1 MGLTASR
8 VSLNHWHER
17 ICEKMTV
24 SVAGGGRNSTRG
36 QACPRTLGATPPK
49 QENLV
54 TRYEMDKDVAVGLI
68 VWTSDSQPRIIL
80 PARGP

>member
-1 MGLTASR
+1 M
-8 VSLNHWHER
+8 
-17 ICEKMTV
+17 
-24 SVAGGGRNSTRG
+24 GRNSTRG

-80 PARGP
+80 PPRGP